1 MPKLTIVTE
10 GGRYE
15 FENDSVANVAD
26 LLSAA
31 APILNIAGSAS
42 IAVNGVPATPE
53 TPVAEGDEVSTMKP
67 AGTKG
72 Q

>member
-1 MPKLTIVTE
+1 MPKLSIVTE

-26 LLSAA
+26 LLAAA
-31 APILNIAGSAS
+31 APILNIGANAT

-53 TPVAEGDEVSTMKP
+53 TPVTEGDEVSTMKP